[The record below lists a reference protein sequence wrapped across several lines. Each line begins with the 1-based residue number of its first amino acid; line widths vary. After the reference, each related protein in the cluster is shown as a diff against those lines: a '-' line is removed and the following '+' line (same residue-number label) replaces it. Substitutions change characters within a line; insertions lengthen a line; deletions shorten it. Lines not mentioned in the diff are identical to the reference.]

1 MRLPLLISFAALF
14 AQTANAASSS
24 TVSSCQLDDQSQVVL
39 KAEPAID
46 GNRFFLQIDGNVEK
60 AFTDMPDTDFVG
72 TIALATCI
80 DHILVFAISYGPP
93 YLKGVA
99 IRKNPISH
107 QIERID
113 FSEKAL
119 PRRLYF
125 NASAM
130 QLVIPNIGYEVRG
143 KYLVYQ
149 YTADA
154 GQADEPIA
162 SDTMPSKRGF
172 KMLNV
177 TTPESKRRRASHPK
191 G

>member
-1 MRLPLLISFAALF
+1 MKLPLLISFVALL
-14 AQTANAASSS
+14 AQTANAASLSAVS
-24 TVSSCQLDDQSQVVL
+24 TCRLDDQSQVVL
-39 KAEPAID
+39 QAEPAID

-72 TIALATCI
+72 TIALATCV
-80 DHILVFAISYGPP
+80 DHVLVFAISYGPP

-107 QIERID
+107 RIERID

-119 PRRLYF
+119 PRWLYV

-149 YTADA
+149 YAVDG
-154 GQADEPIA
+154 GQPNEPIA
-162 SDTMPSKRGF
+162 SDSMPSKLGF
-172 KMLNV
+172 KVLNV
-177 TTPESKRRRASHPK
+177 TTNEPRHRRASLPK

>member
-1 MRLPLLISFAALF
+1 MRLPLLISFAALL
-14 AQTANAASSS
+14 AQTANAASLS
-24 TVSSCQLDDQSQVVL
+24 TVSTCQLDDQSKAVL
-39 KAEPAID
+39 QAEPSIE
-46 GNRFFLQIDGNVEK
+46 GNRFFLQIDGKVEK

-72 TIALATCI
+72 TIALATCV
-80 DHILVFAISYGPP
+80 DHVLVFAISYGPP

-119 PRRLYF
+119 PRWLYV

-154 GQADEPIA
+154 GQPNKPIA
-162 SDTMPSKRGF
+162 SDAMPGKRGF
-172 KMLNV
+172 KMLEV
-177 TTPESKRRRASHPK
+177 RIEPKRHRASPPK